1 MKIINYLKAKN
12 RKIIIEKKNCF
23 DRLLLEGRLRG
34 LLIELAQIQK
44 PLAYDIISYYKYHIW
59 GDNYPHEPE
68 RCDRAIAFLKKYKI
82 SIYAEK
88 FDIDKIVECIYKE
101 EGM

>member
-1 MKIINYLKAKN
+1 MKIINYLKTKI
-12 RKIIIEKKNCF
+12 REIIIENKNCF
-23 DRLLLEGRLRG
+23 NRPLLEERVRS
-34 LLIELAQIQK
+34 LLIKLAKIK
-44 PLAYDIISYYKYHIW
+44 NPLAYDISSYYEYHIW
-59 GDNYPHEPE
+59 GENYPYEPE
-68 RCDRAIAFLKKYKI
+68 SCDRARMFLKKYKF

>member
-1 MKIINYLKAKN
+1 MKIINYLITKNCEIIIKIKN
-12 RKIIIEKKNCF
+12 RFN
-23 DRLLLEGRLRG
+23 RLLIEERLHD
-34 LLIELAQIQK
+34 LLIELVQIQK
-44 PLAYDIISYYKYHIW
+44 PLAYDISSYYKYRIW
-59 GDNYPHEPE
+59 GENCPYEPE
-68 RCDRAIAFLKKYKI
+68 SCARARKFLKKYKI